1 MAESPPQT
9 SPALAPPEL
18 KTETAPRARR
28 VTPQSDKSGRLK
40 QTKRTQEMETT
51 EMFEI
56 LRDDIRGV
64 HTRFD
69 RFEERVDERF
79 RESEE
84 KFDARLLQSEERVD
98 ARLLQNEERVE
109 RRITE
114 VKADLGQR
122 ISDVQTNLGQQ
133 IKDVQTNLGQRISDV
148 DQRVTDV
155 RTDLMDRLDAVNDR
169 IDEVRVDIRE
179 AFSRRLQ
186 AWTVAVGSATAL
198 AVACSFVLQLYV
210 VLE

>member
-1 MAESPPQT
+1 MAEAPPQT

-28 VTPQSDKSGRLK
+28 VTPQSNKSGRLK

-69 RFEERVDERF
+69 RFEERVDDRF

-84 KFDARLLQSEERVD
+84 K
-98 ARLLQNEERVE
+98 VE
-109 RRITE
+109 RRIME

-122 ISDVQTNLGQQ
+122 ISDFRTDLGQQ
-133 IKDVQTNLGQRISDV
+133 IKDVRTDLGQQITSVQTNLGQRISDV

-210 VLE
+210 VME

>member
-28 VTPQSDKSGRLK
+28 VAQQSDKSGRLK
-40 QTKRTQEMETT
+40 QTKGTQEMETT

-69 RFEERVDERF
+69 RFEEKVDERF

-84 KFDARLLQSEERVD
+84 KVD
-98 ARLLQNEERVE
+98 

-114 VKADLGQR
+114 VKAD
-122 ISDVQTNLGQQ
+122 LGQQ

-148 DQRVTDV
+148 DRV
-155 RTDLMDRLDAVNDR
+155 
-169 IDEVRVDIRE
+169 
-179 AFSRRLQ
+179 
-186 AWTVAVGSATAL
+186 
-198 AVACSFVLQLYV
+198 
-210 VLE
+210 